1 MRNRKGS
8 IYGKLAWLLLL
19 ATFAAAVFFAVLN
32 MVGHYAIRS
41 FMLQTDYMERED
53 KRRIDKLQAYVK
65 EQGLASVDS
74 SKLTDWVGKQ
84 SVVSI
89 QVYKDG
95 FLVYD
100 SNYPEEDF
108 EEEVPDMRHPWE
120 NFHTVVFSDGKA
132 DVLLYGFYDYQFYNY
147 AFIGELFLSFLLLMG
162 IIMLGIRRTI
172 RYILKLSQEIR
183 ILEGGDLGYSI
194 TVSGHDE
201 LSRLAEGLDSMRQS
215 FREQTEREKQLT
227 LANQRMVTE
236 MSHDLRTPLTS
247 IMLYTEILLKG
258 RYKDEGQLL
267 EYVGKI
273 DQKARR
279 MKQLSDHLFEYSLV
293 SGEDQINLGEPAPFQ
308 MVFYDM
314 LSEMSFGLGQ
324 QGFSL
329 EPDFLWKDCYVRVN
343 ADYIVRIFDNIT
355 SNIVKYGD
363 RETPVKLRTIYSGQ
377 SAGFAVRNGKAIQK
391 EKTESTRI
399 GLRNIEKMM
408 EKQGGRSIVEQTEK
422 EFEISLQFPCAVP
435 DEGGRIFETESL
447 RKGQDKNGFS
457 A

>member
-1 MRNRKGS
+1 MRHLRNRRGS
-8 IYGKLAWLLLL
+8 IYGKLAWLLLF
-19 ATFAAAVFFAVLN
+19 ATFVAAVFFVALNVVLN
-32 MVGHYAIRS
+32 YAIRS
-41 FMLQTDYMERED
+41 FAFQTDYMERED
-53 KRRIDKLQAYVK
+53 KRRVDKLQAYVT

-74 SKLTDWVGKQ
+74 SKLTDWVQKQ
-84 SVVSI
+84 SVVAI

-100 SNYPEEDF
+100 SNYPEEEF
-108 EEEVPDMRHPWE
+108 EEEVPDRRHPWE

-147 AFIGELFLSFLLLMG
+147 AFIGELLLSFLLLMG
-162 IIMLGIRRTI
+162 ITMLGIRRTI
-172 RYILKLSQEIR
+172 RYILKLSQEIK
-183 ILEGGDLGYSI
+183 ILEGGGLDYQI

-267 EYVGKI
+267 EYVSKI

-279 MKQLSDHLFEYSLV
+279 MKQLSDHLFEYSLI
-293 SGEDQINLGEPAPFQ
+293 SGEDQIKLGEPTLFQ

-314 LSEMSFGLGQ
+314 LSEMSFNLGQ
-324 QGFSL
+324 QGFCL
-329 EPDFLWKDCYVRVN
+329 EPDFLWKDCFVRVN
-343 ADYIVRIFDNIT
+343 ADYVVRIFDNLT

-363 RETPVKLRTIYSGQ
+363 REVPVKLKTIYSGQ
-377 SAGFAVRNGKAIQK
+377 SAGVAVRNGKSIQK

-408 EKQGGRSIVEQTEK
+408 EKQGGRSIVEQTET
-422 EFEISLQFPCAVP
+422 EFEIYLQFPCTVA
-435 DEGGRIFETESL
+435 DEHIL
-447 RKGQDKNGFS
+447 KQDL
-457 A
+457 